1 MEVILSERGKELIL
15 YKNYKFSC
23 KNLTKN
29 GRKWRCT
36 EKTCNAKLY
45 VDEVKTTILKEET
58 EHNHLPPKNVQRQI
72 ISNQVKR
79 KAMDDLIEKP
89 LKLIN
94 KQIFTEKSTN
104 DLKIE
109 DISIIRQNLYRARR
123 KSIPKLPKN
132 LRETQEIIM
141 STTTLTNRNEEYL
154 LINDFENNITAFS
167 TVTNLKFICY
177 QEKIFMDGT
186 FSYCPKYFYQLFTIH
201 TVNNLHYI
209 PLIFFLL
216 PSKESI
222 VYERAL
228 KALIDICESKLSI
241 KFNPKVCVV
250 DFEKSL
256 HNDIIT
262 VWPTII
268 LHGCRFHLSQAWW
281 RKIQNLG
288 LTSEYKNDLSEIGQW
303 LRWIFGLS
311 LLEPENVLNLFAN
324 DFMSIKSTDERVTQF
339 SDYLINMYI
348 DEGATFPPF
357 MWASCSIS
365 SERTTNACESFH
377 SAFGKYFYSAHP
389 NIFVFL
395 EVLKLIQVQIY
406 IKINSIQKENKIQN
420 SKYKKQKTNIDD
432 HISRYKYINMFQ
444 FVKSVSHHYK
454 K

>member
-58 EHNHLPPKNVQRQI
+58 EHNHLPPKKIQRQI

-109 DISIIRQNLYRARR
+109 DISNIRQNLYRARR

-154 LINDFENNITAFS
+154 IINDFENNITAFS
-167 TVTNLKFICY
+167 TVSNLKKNIY
-177 QEKIFMDGT
+177 GWD
-186 FSYCPKYFYQLFTIH
+186 L
-201 TVNNLHYI
+201 
-209 PLIFFLL
+209 FLL
-216 PSKESI
+216 SEIFLPIIYDSYKSI

-228 KALIDICESKLSI
+228 KALIDVCESKLSI

-256 HNDIIT
+256 HNAIIT

-288 LTSEYKNDLSEIGQW
+288 LTSEYKK
-303 LRWIFGLS
+303 WIFGLS
-311 LLEPENVLNLFAN
+311 LLEPENVGNLFAN

-348 DEGATFPPF
+348 DEDATFPLF
-357 MWASCSIS
+357 MWASCSIA

-395 EVLKLIQVQIY
+395 EVLKLIQVQTY

-432 HISRYKYINMFQ
+432 HISRYKNGTINMFR
-444 FVKSVSHHYK
+444 FVKSISHHYK